1 MYKLIIALLLLYS
14 GNTYAEN
21 YSFSHYQMVKS
32 PINNTAPQIFLFNS
46 KGELMHYS
54 DKYLPNIL
62 SIFKNKQSHPDSDL
76 LKSNLEQLLT
86 ALPDFTQQKYT
97 LIYTSIDEDVGP
109 CPPCRQQEKTI
120 DILKNKFSD
129 KQLKVHS
136 ISINASD
143 YGMLNADKT

>member
-1 MYKLIIALLLLYS
+1 MYKLLLATLLIYG
-14 GNTYAEN
+14 GNTYAEQ

-32 PINNTAPQIFLFNS
+32 PINNTAPQMFLFNS

-76 LKSNLEQLLT
+76 IKSNLEQLLT
-86 ALPDFTQQKYT
+86 TLPDFTQQKYT
-97 LIYTSIDEDVGP
+97 LFYTSIDEDIGP

-120 DILKNKFSD
+120 DMLKSKFSD

-136 ISINASD
+136 ISIISSD
-143 YGMLNADKT
+143 DGI

>member
-1 MYKLIIALLLLYS
+1 M
-14 GNTYAEN
+14 
-21 YSFSHYQMVKS
+21 
-32 PINNTAPQIFLFNS
+32 FLFNS

-62 SIFKNKQSHPDSDL
+62 SIFKNKQIHPDSDL
-76 LKSNLEQLLT
+76 LKSNLEQLLIT
-86 ALPDFTQQKYT
+86 LPDFTQQKYT

-120 DILKNKFSD
+120 GILKNKFSD

-143 YGMLNADKT
+143 DGV